1 MKNLITEQINPRTTG
16 IDELPTLDI
25 LQLMNE
31 EDRQV
36 AKAVEKELPR
46 IAAAVDAIVER
57 LRQGGRLIYV
67 GTGTSGRLGVL
78 DAAECPPTY
87 GVPPELV
94 QAIIAGG
101 YEACWRA
108 VEAAEDDAREG
119 ASAIEQQGVTAKDVV
134 VGLTASGRTPFT
146 IGALEKARSL
156 GALTVSVA
164 CNPEPEIARVSDLCI
179 TPVVGPEVIAGS
191 TRMKAATAQ
200 KMVLNM
206 LSTSAMIRLGF
217 TYGNL
222 MANLK
227 LTNEKLRRRA
237 QTILMQEFDLSESEA
252 LRLLE
257 EAQWDLKA
265 AMVMKTANV
274 SFDQAHAALEA
285 AGGSIKQAGRDLMR
299 KT

>member
-274 SFDQAHAALEA
+274 SFDQARAALEA